1 MTPIATVSRA
11 NPVAN
16 RFDSPRIGNRVTAA
30 AGVGGVYHAMEKAI
44 PNRALVPLLKMNQ
57 HGGIDCP
64 GCAWPEPAQ
73 GDINFVEFC
82 ENGAKAIA
90 QETTPKRVT
99 REFFANTTVQQMR
112 EMTDY
117 ELDQLGRLT
126 EPMLYDRSRGDEKYH
141 PVSWDE
147 AYDLIAEQ
155 LKATDPD
162 RAIFYTSGT
171 AVNESAFIF
180 GVLGRRHGSNN
191 LPDCANLCHDST
203 GVALAKTVGVG
214 KGSIVMQ
221 DMYNTDLIISVG
233 QNPGTNHPRSLTA
246 FKKQKENGGK
256 FITINPMPETGLMKF
271 KEPQSVKGALG
282 IADKISDEYVQVRLD
297 GDRAL
302 FQQINREVIRRDLL
316 DRKFLDEF
324 CSNVDETIAHLNS
337 LDDSALEHGSGVS
350 QREVKK
356 IVDYVEKAETVV
368 LAWTLG
374 VTQHRNAVAT
384 IQEMMNF
391 LLLTG
396 NYGKPGAGSAPFRGH
411 SNVQGDRTMGIS
423 EKMPE
428 WFLANLEKEFG
439 FDVPRKHGV
448 SSTGAGMQLRD
459 KNVDFFMSLGGNY
472 IRAMSDTTALEDGM
486 TATKLSAHM
495 LTKLNGT
502 CAWPGEKSLIL
513 PVRSRTDVDIQ
524 ASGPQKV
531 SVEASDSKVSASFPK
546 RRANRDLDLHSEV
559 QIICNVGERTF
570 GDAFWKPMMDNYDVI
585 RDHIANVIPGFEN
598 YNERLKRPG
607 GFMLPH
613 AARERIFNTSDG
625 KAQLTINETDTIEL
639 EGDQLL
645 LTTVRSHDQ
654 YNTISYGLDD
664 RYRGVRGGRRVI
676 FIRKEDL
683 IQRGLKDGDI
693 VDVVSEYESGR
704 RVAPNF
710 RLVEYN
716 IAKDC
721 VGGYF
726 PELNILVPVEHMAKG
741 SETPVSKSLVVHLEP
756 TGQNANNL

>member
-1 MTPIATVSRA
+1 MTSIATVSRA

-16 RFDSPRIGNRVTAA
+16 RFDNPRIGNRVTAA

-221 DMYNTDLIISVG
+221 DLYNTDLIISVG

-316 DRKFLDEF
+316 DRKFLNEF

-337 LDDSALEHGSGVS
+337 LDDAALERGSGVS

-428 WFLANLEKEFG
+428 WFLANMEEEFG

-448 SSTGAGMQLRD
+448 SSTGAGIQLRD

-559 QIICNVGERTF
+559 QIICNIGERAF
-570 GDAFWKPMMDNYDVI
+570 GDAFWRPMMDNYDVI

-704 RVAPNF
+704 RIAPNF

-756 TGQNANNL
+756 TGKNANDL